1 MLRPKS
7 KSLKLKHGIN
17 AGAPRMADGSA
28 AGLGHESTSLTAPG
42 RPVQRGRLAAGEA
55 SEFQLLF
62 RIQD

>member
-1 MLRPKS
+1 
-7 KSLKLKHGIN
+7 
-17 AGAPRMADGSA
+17 MADGSA
-28 AGLGHESTSLTAPG
+28 AGLGHESTSLTAHG